1 MNVKVEGQDI
11 GKVEEI
17 PTWWNQVV
25 NVYDNSG
32 NKVKILRINPFCIT
46 RKL

>member
-32 NKVKILRINPFCIT
+32 NKVSQNFED
-46 RKL
+46 